1 MLKRVAAILL
11 IFLMFF
17 QSFEKISIFIY
28 YQTYQEYIA
37 TYLCENRFRPTSN
50 CNGQCYLMKKLRKV
64 EERKSTPVV
73 PDNHKSDF
81 LIEKIVEQNKV
92 SDSAVIIKILKSEI
106 WIEKEYQSGIFR
118 PPKG

>member
-1 MLKRVAAILL
+1 
-11 IFLMFF
+11 
-17 QSFEKISIFIY
+17 
-28 YQTYQEYIA
+28 
-37 TYLCENRFRPTSN
+37 
-50 CNGQCYLMKKLRKV
+50 MKKLRKA

-81 LIEKIVEQNKV
+81 LVEKIVEQNKI
-92 SDSAVIIKILKSEI
+92 SDPTVIIETPRADL